1 MEPAKLK
8 PFIAAEYD
16 KWIKI
21 IHEAGIRL
29 D

>member
-1 MEPAKLK
+1 MAPGKLK
-8 PFIAAEYD
+8 PFIASESD

-21 IHEAGIRL
+21 IHEAGIQL

>member
-1 MEPAKLK
+1 MAPGKLK
-8 PFIAAEYD
+8 PFVASEYD
-16 KWIKI
+16 KWLKI

>member
-1 MEPAKLK
+1 MPPGQLK
-8 PFIAAEYD
+8 PFIASEYS